1 MRFPRYPEYKE
12 SGVEWLGEV
21 PSHWNLFHLKRDLTF
36 LTSGSRGWADH
47 YSSDGALFIRIGNLT
62 RDSIKLDLADVQ
74 RVAVPDGTE
83 GERTKVQA
91 GDLLFSITAFL
102 GSVAVAPPGL
112 EPSYVSQHVALAR
125 LRQNLFNP
133 FWVGYVALSHIGKT
147 YLGMQGYG
155 GTKIQLSLNDV
166 AEIPIPTPPYDDQ
179 SAIAAFLDWETAKID
194 ALVAEQEK
202 LIDLLKEKRQA
213 VISHAVTKGLDP
225 NVPMKDSGV
234 EWLGK
239 VPEHWHVCPLKYL
252 VSFSSG
258 GTPSKD
264 NLNYWEGD
272 IPWASAKDLKTE
284 KLNDTVDHITQLA
297 VDTGVATL
305 LPATSILVV
314 VRGMILART
323 FPVTQTTVPMAINQD
338 LKGIWPTDGL
348 TPDFLAWLLRGS
360 ADESLLRLDE
370 AGHGTKALRMDAWTS
385 MRLPVPP
392 KGEQVEIVKV
402 LDAETAKLDNL
413 VSEATKAI
421 DLLKERRTALISAAV
436 TGKIDVRAFHPEL
449 TEAA

>member
-194 ALVAEQEK
+194 ALIAECLASDWSLERMPRVDRCLARIAIWEMQSGTSSAEVAVQ
-202 LIDLLKEKRQA
+202 QA
-213 VISHAVTKGLDP
+213 VQLAQELSTDGSANFLNGL
-225 NVPMKDSGV
+225 
-234 EWLGK
+234 LAK
-239 VPEHWHVCPLKYL
+239 VKQRL
-252 VSFSSG
+252 
-258 GTPSKD
+258 
-264 NLNYWEGD
+264 EGD
-272 IPWASAKDLKTE
+272 E
-284 KLNDTVDHITQLA
+284 N
-297 VDTGVATL
+297 
-305 LPATSILVV
+305 
-314 VRGMILART
+314 
-323 FPVTQTTVPMAINQD
+323 
-338 LKGIWPTDGL
+338 
-348 TPDFLAWLLRGS
+348 
-360 ADESLLRLDE
+360 
-370 AGHGTKALRMDAWTS
+370 
-385 MRLPVPP
+385 
-392 KGEQVEIVKV
+392 
-402 LDAETAKLDNL
+402 
-413 VSEATKAI
+413 
-421 DLLKERRTALISAAV
+421 
-436 TGKIDVRAFHPEL
+436 
-449 TEAA
+449 